1 MKKICVFCGARSG
14 LRPAYVA
21 AARAFG
27 RLLADRRL
35 GLVYG
40 GGRIGL
46 MGEMAQAAL
55 DHGGDVTGVI
65 PGYLSRQELQHPGL
79 DTCHVVSGLMERK
92 AMMMEIA
99 DAFVALPGGI
109 GTLDEILEV
118 MAWRGL
124 KRLDKPIGFFNVDDF
139 FDPWR
144 GTLDHLVREGFVNA
158 EEIAKLVFDADP
170 ERLLERLGCGPVR

>member
-14 LRPAYVA
+14 ARPTYVA

-27 RLLADRRL
+27 RLLADRGL

-40 GGRIGL
+40 GGRVGL
-46 MGEMAQAAL
+46 MGELAQAAL
-55 DHGGDVTGVI
+55 DHGGYVTGVI
-65 PGYLSRQELQHPGL
+65 PSFLSQRELQHPGIH
-79 DTCHVVSGLMERK
+79 TCHVVTDLMERK

-109 GTLDEILEV
+109 GTLDEVLEV

-124 KRLDKPIGFFNVDDF
+124 KRLDKPIAFFNVDDF
-139 FDPWR
+139 FEPWR
-144 GTLDHLVREGFVNA
+144 TTLGYLDQEGFVDSA
-158 EEIAKLVFDADP
+158 ELGKLVYEAEP
-170 ERLLERLGCGPVR
+170 ERLLERLGFGQVR